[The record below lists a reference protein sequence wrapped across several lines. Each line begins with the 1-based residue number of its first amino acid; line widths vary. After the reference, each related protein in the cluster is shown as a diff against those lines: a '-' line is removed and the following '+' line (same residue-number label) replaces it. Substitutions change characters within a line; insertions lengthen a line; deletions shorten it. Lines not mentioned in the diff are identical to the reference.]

1 MFTGISIEIDHEQ
14 KSALRLWRA
23 VINQAVADSFSEKR
37 HDRVGVSRWLL
48 SKDFETVCDFAS
60 FDPRVIKRCIA
71 EILMENGS
79 VRAEV
84 LGKRMITE
92 LEEV

>member
-1 MFTGISIEIDHEQ
+1 M
-14 KSALRLWRA
+14 
-23 VINQAVADSFSEKR
+23 
-37 HDRVGVSRWLL
+37 
-48 SKDFETVCDFAS
+48 CDFAS